1 MGYDRYGRCASCG
14 GRYEKGKMRIDCD
27 VLKETVGME
36 FDSPDGAVAL
46 MREVNKAKEPEAS
59 IVRRPRSVEYFLTKR
74 LVRRIPFEEAL
85 PEHSAV

>member
-1 MGYDRYGRCASCG
+1 
-14 GRYEKGKMRIDCD
+14 
-27 VLKETVGME
+27 ME
-36 FDSPDGAVAL
+36 SDSPDGAVAL